1 MTGAQGKG
9 GRVAGQAGSV
19 VSEDGTHIG
28 YRRTGEGPPLV
39 LVHGTSADHAR
50 WAPVLPALGERFAVY
65 AIDRRGQAGSGD
77 AKDHSLEREVED
89 VTAVVDAVG
98 GSVGGP
104 VRLLG
109 HSYGAICC
117 LEAVSRRPA
126 SVDGIVLYEP
136 PLPTGAAAFPAE
148 AVGRVEALIEVGDRD
163 EDVAVFLREVA
174 GMAPPQVGRMRA
186 EPDWP
191 KRVATAHT
199 LPREARAA
207 EGYTLDPA
215 RLQELRT
222 RTLLLLGGESP
233 PLFKAATEAL
243 DEALPDSRVVVMPG
257 QGHVAMHTAPEL
269 FAGLVVGFLAQE
281 RAAP

>member
-1 MTGAQGKG
+1 M
-9 GRVAGQAGSV
+9 
-19 VSEDGTHIG
+19 SEDGTHIG
-28 YRRTGEGPPLV
+28 YRCSGEGPPLV

-77 AKDHSLEREVED
+77 ARDHSLEREVED
-89 VTAVVDAVG
+89 VEAVVDFVG
-98 GSVGGP
+98 GAVGGP
-104 VRLLG
+104 VRLIG

-117 LEAVSRRPA
+117 LEAVLRRPA
-126 SVDGIVLYEP
+126 SVDALVLYEP

-148 AVGRVEALIEVGDRD
+148 AVGRVEALIEGGDTD
-163 EDVAVFLREVA
+163 GAVAVFLREVA
-174 GMAPPQVGRMRA
+174 GMPPPQVDRMRA

-191 KRVATAHT
+191 KRVAAAHT

-207 EGYTLDPA
+207 EGYALEPA

-233 PLFKAATEAL
+233 PLFEAATEAL

-269 FAGLVVGFLAQE
+269 FASLVVGFLTQ
-281 RAAP
+281 